1 MEWDWFRTFALIV
14 SPTFSIILLI
24 YYIIQRS
31 NYRYK
36 GMLVDLCMFCV
47 VLFISNIIAGG
58 DIKRCIGVIYPLI
71 ALQVLYIL
79 IFNSKNYKQTLLY
92 ISVFFFVMC
101 LVNFVGVMTMSIE
114 DGQKYFLGGENHV
127 GYPLIVG
134 LFYNLLYYRVT
145 GHKKM
150 LAFFFFLQVLTIFR
164 IFSGSNVVGLL
175 ITIVLLSP
183 FVTFFHRKITLN
195 KMVITYFFIIFVV
208 LVIGLDFMIYSDSF
222 SSFLERT
229 LGKDTTF
236 SGRTEIWSL
245 VLMYIYLSPIF
256 GYGVLLD
263 GSVFMLPSRWEPSG
277 FKMDSSHNQILQT
290 AYESGLITIL
300 FLYFMLRKL
309 SILLH
314 KSSDDS
320 IKTIVKSVCIG
331 ILVMYLAEAPSL
343 NPLLEIIIVSSIFAE
358 LEKWNEKK
366 YIRVSHSLS

>member
-1 MEWDWFRTFALIV
+1 
-14 SPTFSIILLI
+14 
-24 YYIIQRS
+24 
-31 NYRYK
+31 
-36 GMLVDLCMFCV
+36 
-47 VLFISNIIAGG
+47 
-58 DIKRCIGVIYPLI
+58 
-71 ALQVLYIL
+71 
-79 IFNSKNYKQTLLY
+79 
-92 ISVFFFVMC
+92 
-101 LVNFVGVMTMSIE
+101 
-114 DGQKYFLGGENHV
+114 
-127 GYPLIVG
+127 
-134 LFYNLLYYRVT
+134 
-145 GHKKM
+145 
-150 LAFFFFLQVLTIFR
+150 
-164 IFSGSNVVGLL
+164 
-175 ITIVLLSP
+175 
-183 FVTFFHRKITLN
+183 
-195 KMVITYFFIIFVV
+195 
-208 LVIGLDFMIYSDSF
+208 MIYSDSF